1 MLRHVNVNGRLL
13 KHTNAAV
20 PYDSRA
26 VRFGF
31 SLFET
36 MLIQD
41 GQIQLEE
48 YHWERLFKGLK
59 KFDFVLPELM
69 DKEWMKEEIMRT
81 VKKNNIS
88 KLCRVRF
95 QIYAGRGGLF
105 DGQNPW
111 SEFVIYCETVEQH
124 VLQLNE
130 KGLTLTYATGLAKSA
145 DSIANYKTTNAM
157 IYALGARQAKARK
170 TDDAIIV
177 NTDDNPIETTIANI
191 FCIYDDVIYTPSLAE
206 GCVAGVMR
214 RHVLKE
220 LSEKGFKVKEKAI
233 TREFLIDAEAVFAT
247 NAIRRLKWVENIDGH
262 RYSIDKILNVYEQIA
277 Y

>member
-48 YHWERLFKGLK
+48 YHWERLFNGLK
-59 KFDFVLPELM
+59 EFDFVMPELM
-69 DKEWMKEEIMRT
+69 DKDWMKGEIMRT
-81 VKKNNIS
+81 VKKNNIE

-111 SEFVIYCETVEQH
+111 SEFIIYCQNVEQH
-124 VLQLNE
+124 LLQLNE
-130 KGLTLTYATGLAKSA
+130 KGLVLTYATKLAKSN
-145 DSIANYKTTNAM
+145 DSIANFKTTNAM
-157 IYALGARQAKARK
+157 IYALAARQATSRK
-170 TDDAIIV
+170 VDDAIIV
-177 NTDDNPIETTIANI
+177 NCDGNPIETTIANI
-191 FCIYDDVIYTPSLAE
+191 FCIKDDTVYTPALSE

-214 RHVLKE
+214 KHVIKE
-220 LSEKGFKVKEKAI
+220 LTEKGFTVKEDVI
-233 TREFLIDAEAVFAT
+233 TKDFLKSADAVFAT
-247 NAIRRLKWVENIDGH
+247 NAIRRLKWVERIDDQT
-262 RYSIDKILNVYEQIA
+262 YSIDKILNVYEQIS